1 MLNDKARRMGKKPT
15 STSAAG
21 SELAATTP
29 VRDLGIKS
37 HKKTAAKCSEQL
49 LRRPQKQSS
58 NVGNLE
64 AERREQKRR

>member
-1 MLNDKARRMGKKPT
+1 MLNDKARHMGKKPT

-37 HKKTAAKCSEQL
+37 HKKTSAKCSEHL
-49 LRRPQKQSS
+49 LRRP
-58 NVGNLE
+58 
-64 AERREQKRR
+64 